1 MSFHQVKISSIRK
14 KKLKKSNFDKLREEC
29 GIFGISN
36 HDDASALVA
45 LGLHALQHRGQEG
58 CGIVS
63 FDGKTFHS
71 EKRQGLVGDHFTDT
85 ETLNKLPGSFA
96 IGHNRYSTTGE
107 TSLRNIQPFFAD
119 LHMGGLSIAHNG
131 NLTNALL
138 LRENLVK
145 DGAIF
150 RTTTDTET
158 IVQLI
163 AKSRREKFLDKLI
176 DALFQI
182 QGGYSLILMT
192 NKKLV
197 GVRDPFGIRPLVVG
211 KLKNSFIFASETCA
225 LDIVGATFIR
235 EIENGEIVIVENNQ
249 LKSIKPFPKQK
260 PRPCIF
266 EYIYFARPD
275 SLINGK
281 CAYEYRKSL
290 GQQLAQETDL
300 NADLVIPVPDS
311 GVPAALG
318 YAEKSKKKFELGLI
332 RNHYVGRTF
341 IEPSQNIRS
350 LGVKLKLSS
359 TKTIVKNKSII
370 LIDDS
375 LVRGTTCHKIVKML
389 YEAGAKEVHV
399 RIACPEIKFPDF
411 YGVDMPTKKELLA
424 HEKSLKEMCD
434 YIKAK
439 SLRFLSLNG
448 LYLALIGSE
457 RNSNYPQFSDHYF
470 TGDYPIKPSDNIQGF
485 KVKQLS
491 LLSGKS
497 NS

>member
-1 MSFHQVKISSIRK
+1 M
-14 KKLKKSNFDKLREEC
+14 DKLREEC

-36 HDDASALVA
+36 HQDSSALVA

-63 FDGKTFHS
+63 FDGKNYHS
-71 EKRQGLVGDHFTDT
+71 EKRQGLVGDHFTNS
-85 ETLNKLPGSFA
+85 EILNKLPGNFA

-131 NLTNALL
+131 NLTNALM
-138 LRENLVK
+138 LRETLVK

-150 RTTTDTET
+150 RTTSDTET

-163 AKSRREKFLDKLI
+163 AKSKRDKFIDKLI

-182 QGGYSLILMT
+182 QGGYSLVLMT

-197 GVRDPFGIRPLVVG
+197 GVRDPFGIRPLVLG
-211 KLKNSFIFASETCA
+211 KLKNSYIFASETCA

-235 EIENGEIVIVENNQ
+235 EIENGEIVVIENERI
-249 LKSIKPFPKQK
+249 KSVKPFPKQK
-260 PRPCIF
+260 PRPCVF

-275 SLINGK
+275 SLINNK
-281 CAYEYRKSL
+281 CAYEYRKQL
-290 GQQLAQETDL
+290 GSELAKETDL
-300 NADLVIPVPDS
+300 DADLIVPVPDS
-311 GVPAALG
+311 GVPSALG

-341 IEPSQNIRS
+341 IEPTQNIRS
-350 LGVKLKLSS
+350 LGVKLKLSPS
-359 TKTIVKNKSII
+359 KTVVKNKSII

-399 RIACPEIKFPDF
+399 RIACPEIKYPDF

-424 HEKSLKEMCD
+424 YKKNNQEMCE
-434 YIKAK
+434 YINAK
-439 SLRFLSLNG
+439 TLKFLSLDG
-448 LYLALIGSE
+448 LYKALTGNT

-470 TGDYPIKPSDNIQGF
+470 TGDYPIKPSDNLNGF

-497 NS
+497 NT

>member
-1 MSFHQVKISSIRK
+1 
-14 KKLKKSNFDKLREEC
+14 LKKFNSDKLREEC
-29 GIFGISN
+29 GVFGISN
-36 HDDASALVA
+36 HEDASALVA

-63 FDGKTFHS
+63 FDGKTYHS
-71 EKRQGLVGDHFTDT
+71 EKRQGLVGDHFTKS
-85 ETLNKLPGSFA
+85 EVIKKLPGKFS

-131 NLTNALL
+131 NLTNALF
-138 LRENLVK
+138 LRESLVK
-145 DGAIF
+145 NGAIF
-150 RTTTDTET
+150 RTTSDTET

-163 AKSRREKFLDKLI
+163 AKSKREKIIDKLI

-182 QGGYSLILMT
+182 QGGYSLVLMT
-192 NKKLV
+192 NKKLI
-197 GVRDPFGIRPLVVG
+197 GVRDPFGIRPLVIG
-211 KLKNSFIFASETCA
+211 KLKESFILASETCA
-225 LDIVGATFIR
+225 LDIVGAKFIR
-235 EIENGEIVIVENNQ
+235 EVENGEVVVIENN
-249 LKSIKPFPKQK
+249 KISYIKPFPKQK
-260 PRPCIF
+260 ARPCIF

-281 CAYEYRKSL
+281 CAYEYRKNF
-290 GQQLAQETDL
+290 GIQLAKETDI
-300 NADLVIPVPDS
+300 NADIVVPVPDS

-318 YAEKSKKKFELGLI
+318 YAEYSQKIFELGLI

-341 IEPSQNIRS
+341 IEPTQNIRS

-359 TKTIVKNKSII
+359 TKSIVKNKSII

-389 YEAGAKEVHV
+389 YEAGAKEIHV

-411 YGVDMPTKKELLA
+411 YGVDMPTKNELLA
-424 HEKSLKEMCD
+424 HQKTNEEMCK

-439 SLRFLSLNG
+439 SLKFLSLEG
-448 LYLALIGSE
+448 LYKGLEAGK
-457 RNSNYPQFSDHYF
+457 RNSAYPQFSDHYF
-470 TGDYPIKPSDNIQGF
+470 TGDYPIKPSDNLGELKIT
-485 KVKQLS
+485 QLS

-497 NS
+497 NN

>member
-1 MSFHQVKISSIRK
+1 MIQK
-14 KKLKKSNFDKLREEC
+14 KKLKKFDSDKLREEC

-36 HDDASALVA
+36 HEDSSALVA

-63 FDGKTFHS
+63 FDGKNYHS
-71 EKRQGLVGDHFTDT
+71 EKRQGLVGDHFTNS
-85 ETLNKLPGSFA
+85 EILKKLPGNFS

-131 NLTNALL
+131 NLTNALK
-138 LRENLVK
+138 LRETLVRN
-145 DGAIF
+145 GAIF
-150 RTTTDTET
+150 RTTSDTET

-163 AKSRREKFLDKLI
+163 AKSNRNKFVDKLI

-182 QGGYSLILMT
+182 QGGFSLVLMT

-197 GVRDPFGIRPLVVG
+197 GVRDPFGIRPLVLG
-211 KLKNSFIFASETCA
+211 KLKDSYIFASETCA

-235 EIENGEIVIVENNQ
+235 EVENGEIVIIENKKI
-249 LKSIKPFPKQK
+249 LSVKPFPIQK
-260 PRPCIF
+260 PRPCVF

-275 SLINGK
+275 SLIDNK
-281 CAYEYRKSL
+281 CAYEYRKKL
-290 GQQLAQETDL
+290 GSELSKETDID
-300 NADLVIPVPDS
+300 ADIVVPVPDS

-318 YAEKSKKKFELGLI
+318 YAEQSKKKFELGLI

-359 TKTIVKNKSII
+359 TKTIVKNKSIV

-375 LVRGTTCHKIVKML
+375 LVRGTTCFKIVKML
-389 YEAGAKEVHV
+389 YESGAKEVHV
-399 RIACPEIKFPDF
+399 RIACPEIIYPDF
-411 YGVDMPTKKELLA
+411 YGVDMPTKDELLA
-424 HEKSLKEMCD
+424 YKKNNKEMCNYITAKSLK
-434 YIKAK
+434 
-439 SLRFLSLNG
+439 FLSLDG
-448 LYLALIGSE
+448 LYSALIGSK
-457 RNSNYPQFSDHYF
+457 RNNSYPQFSDHYF
-470 TGDYPIKPSDNIQGF
+470 TGDYPIKPADDLEGL

-497 NS
+497 NN

>member
-1 MSFHQVKISSIRK
+1 LIRK
-14 KKLKKSNFDKLREEC
+14 KKLKKFNFDKLKEEC

-36 HDDASALVA
+36 HEDASALVA

-63 FDGKTFHS
+63 FDGKNYHS
-71 EKRQGLVGDHFTDT
+71 EKRHGLVGDHFTDQ
-85 ETLNKLPGSFA
+85 ETLKKLPGFFA

-119 LHMGGLSIAHNG
+119 LHMGGLSLAHNG

-138 LRENLVK
+138 LREDLVK
-145 DGAIF
+145 EGAIF
-150 RTTTDTET
+150 RTTSDTET

-163 AKSRREKFLDKLI
+163 AKSKREKFLEKLI
-176 DALFQI
+176 DVLFQI

-197 GVRDPFGIRPLVVG
+197 GVRDPFGIRPLVIG
-211 KLKNSFIFASETCA
+211 KLKNSYIFASETCA
-225 LDIVGATFIR
+225 LDIVGASYIR
-235 EIENGEIVIVENNQ
+235 DVENGEIVIIENNI

-260 PRPCIF
+260 SRPCIF

-281 CAYEYRKSL
+281 CAYEYRKNL
-290 GQQLAQETDL
+290 GLELANETDL
-300 NADLVIPVPDS
+300 NADLVVPVPDS
-311 GVPAALG
+311 GVPAAIG
-318 YAEKSKKKFELGLI
+318 FAEKSRKPFDLGLI

-359 TKTIVKNKSII
+359 TRTIVKNKSII

-375 LVRGTTCHKIVKML
+375 LVRGTTCNKIVKML
-389 YEAGAKEVHV
+389 YESGAKEVHV
-399 RIACPEIKFPDF
+399 RIACPEIRYPDF
-411 YGVDMPTKKELLA
+411 YGVDMPTREELLA
-424 HEKSLKEMCD
+424 NEKSTDEMCN

-439 SLRFLSLNG
+439 SLKFLSLNG
-448 LYLALIGSE
+448 MYKALTGTR

-470 TGDYPIKPSDNIQGF
+470 TGEYPVKPSDKLRGL

-497 NS
+497 NN

>member
-1 MSFHQVKISSIRK
+1 
-14 KKLKKSNFDKLREEC
+14 LKKFKLDKLREEC

-36 HDDASALVA
+36 HEDASALVA

-63 FDGKTFHS
+63 FDGINYHS
-71 EKRQGLVGDHFTDT
+71 EKRQGLVGDHFTDP
-85 ETLNKLPGSFA
+85 ETLKKLPGKFA

-131 NLTNALL
+131 NLTNALS
-138 LRENLVK
+138 LRETLVK

-150 RTTTDTET
+150 RTTSDTET

-163 AKSRREKFLDKLI
+163 AKSKRDKFADKLI

-182 QGGYSLILMT
+182 QGGYSLVLMT

-197 GVRDPFGIRPLVVG
+197 GVRDPFGIRPLVIG
-211 KLKNSFIFASETCA
+211 KLKNSYIFASETCA
-225 LDIVGATFIR
+225 LDIVGASFIR
-235 EIENGEIVIVENNQ
+235 EVDNGEVIIIENGKLNSV
-249 LKSIKPFPKQK
+249 KPFPKQK
-260 PRPCIF
+260 PRPCVF

-275 SLINGK
+275 SLINNK
-281 CAYEYRKSL
+281 CAYEYRKNL
-290 GQQLAQETDL
+290 GSELAKETDID
-300 NADLVIPVPDS
+300 ADLVVPVPDS

-318 YAEKSKKKFELGLI
+318 YADQSKKHFELGLI

-341 IEPSQNIRS
+341 IEPTQNIRS
-350 LGVKLKLSS
+350 LGVKLKLSP

-389 YEAGAKEVHV
+389 YESGAKDVHV
-399 RIACPEIKFPDF
+399 RIACPEIIYPDF
-411 YGVDMPTKKELLA
+411 YGVDMPTKEELLA
-424 HEKSLKEMCD
+424 YKKNNLEMCKYINAKSLK
-434 YIKAK
+434 
-439 SLRFLSLNG
+439 FLSLEG
-448 LYLALIGSE
+448 LYKGLINE
-457 RNSNYPQFSDHYF
+457 RRTSAYPQFSDHYF
-470 TGDYPIKPSDNIQGF
+470 TGDYPVKPQDKINGL

-497 NS
+497 NI

>member
-1 MSFHQVKISSIRK
+1 MKNLLTQK
-14 KKLKKSNFDKLREEC
+14 KKLKKFNFDKLREEC

-36 HDDASALVA
+36 HKDASALVA

-63 FDGKTFHS
+63 FDGKNYHS
-71 EKRQGLVGDHFTDT
+71 EKRQGLVGDHFTNL
-85 ETLNKLPGSFA
+85 ETLKKLPGEFA

-107 TSLRNIQPFFAD
+107 TSIRNIQPFFAD
-119 LHMGGLSIAHNG
+119 LHMGGLSVAHNG

-138 LRENLVK
+138 LRQALVQ

-150 RTTTDTET
+150 RTTSDTET
-158 IVQLI
+158 IVQLM
-163 AKSRREKFLDKLI
+163 AKSKREKFVDKLI
-176 DALFQI
+176 DTLFQI
-182 QGGYSLILMT
+182 QGGYALVLMT

-197 GVRDPFGIRPLVVG
+197 GVRDPFGIRPLVIG
-211 KLKNSFIFASETCA
+211 KLKNSYIFASETCA
-225 LDIVGATFIR
+225 LDIVGATLIR
-235 EIENGEIVIVENNQ
+235 EVENGEIVIIEDNKLV
-249 LKSIKPFPKQK
+249 SVKPFPKQRS
-260 PRPCIF
+260 RPCVF

-275 SLINGK
+275 SLINNK
-281 CAYEYRKSL
+281 CAYEYRKNL
-290 GQQLAQETDL
+290 GSELAKETDI
-300 NADLVIPVPDS
+300 NADLVVPVPDS

-318 YAEKSKKKFELGLI
+318 YAEVSNKHFELGLI

-341 IEPSQNIRS
+341 IEPTQSIRS

-389 YEAGAKEVHV
+389 YESGAREVHV
-399 RIACPEIKFPDF
+399 RIACPEIIYPDF
-411 YGVDMPTKKELLA
+411 YGVDMPTREELLA
-424 HEKSLKEMCD
+424 YKKNNKEMCE

-439 SLRFLSLNG
+439 SLKFLSLDG
-448 LYLALIGSE
+448 LYKALIKE
-457 RNSNYPQFSDHYF
+457 KRNSTYPQFSDHYF
-470 TGDYPIKPSDNIQGF
+470 TGDYPIKPHDNLSGV
-485 KVKQLS
+485 KLKQLS

-497 NS
+497 SN